1 MASVRRRSRRSLSAM
16 DDFTPRTL
24 IQGFLDT
31 AQTVRQ
37 SPRKR
42 ARVTPGPSAASPAPI
57 PASAQRRRS
66 RTPGTLPRSARSS
79 RRMTR
84 LETLATPGGSDPTPR
99 GLITGFLQAADVQ
112 TPAIYAKPR
121 VSSPLKQPTPSVRSR
136 NDIQAHAES
145 SSTSSDLP
153 VSDVAYRFARP
164 RPDEGPRPRRRRAI
178 DREEFASRVRERL
191 SQEEEEEEEE
201 EEDRMEQGEEE
212 GERETTAD
220 RVLLESIAE
229 DPSQFSL
236 PRPDSTT
243 RDQGETSR
251 LGTTPSGRR
260 RSSRRS
266 LLQDSSLQVPSTSTQ
281 VSHQSFL
288 SNEGDS
294 LMMQVSQDTV
304 RAHSTSSADTT
315 GDDEEEGVRQSGSAS
330 RREEDEGTVDDRM
343 GEEDA
348 VEGTEEEEEEEEEE
362 PDEDVDEDR
371 EDMDVRDDSREFF
384 EDADVVAP
392 TQPAH
397 IESVKK
403 RGASISSPLRTPHL
417 RATGRRTTPAAKT
430 PAAFRQAPLPTKRQ
444 PLHQIKTATR
454 PPPGGKGPR
463 TPKEPPTTLPRSLM
477 RSIFSH
483 FSTARISQEAIRS
496 VEEVSSKYFKNI
508 SSDLLAYCKHAGRN
522 TIDQADVELL
532 MKRQR
537 LVSDKEPLQIY
548 IEKYLP
554 MEYREELIPMARSGN
569 RVYPRIAKK

>member
-1 MASVRRRSRRSLSAM
+1 ME
-16 DDFTPRTL
+16 DFTPRTL

-31 AQTVRQ
+31 AQTIRQ

-57 PASAQRRRS
+57 PASAQQRRS

-112 TPAIYAKPR
+112 TPAIHAKPR

-136 NDIQAHAES
+136 NDIQAQAES

-164 RPDEGPRPRRRRAI
+164 RRDEGPRPRRRRAI

-191 SQEEEEEEEE
+191 TQEEE
-201 EEDRMEQGEEE
+201 EEDRMEQREEE

-229 DPSQFSL
+229 DPSQLSL

-243 RDQGETSR
+243 RDQGETSG
-251 LGTTPSGRR
+251 LGHTPSGRR

-281 VSHQSFL
+281 VLHQSFL

-304 RAHSTSSADTT
+304 RAHSSSSADTT

-330 RREEDEGTVDDRM
+330 RREEGEGTVDDRM

-348 VEGTEEEEEEEEEE
+348 VEGTEEEEEEGPAERIGRDSSRGE
-362 PDEDVDEDR
+362 DEDVDEDQ

-397 IESVKK
+397 VESVKK
-403 RGASISSPLRTPHL
+403 KGSRASISSPLRTPHL

-430 PAAFRQAPLPTKRQ
+430 PAAFRQAPHPTKRQ
-444 PLHQIKTATR
+444 PLHQTKTTMR

-463 TPKEPPTTLPRSLM
+463 MPKEPPTTLPRSLM

-483 FSTARISQEAIRS
+483 FSTARVSQDAIRS

-569 RVYPRIAKK
+569 KVYPKIAKK